1 MECKNNLSVPYTLS
15 EYDDIYFI
23 YKPPFWNCITSTAY
37 TNIKKM
43 QKTQKPGEEIHKNF
57 QNLILDWIKDNL
69 KVDDEIHNDFYRYG
83 LVNRIDLET
92 SGILMVAKNKDA
104 FHKYRQQI
112 NDHIKTTKIYI
123 TLVAGQIKE
132 RSGVIKIPLLK
143 IQRAK
148 DSITV
153 VNEKRGSPTYTE
165 FIKLRE
171 YSHEGKIY
179 TLLLIKIKTG
189 ITHQIRVHM
198 TTKNTHIICDN
209 KYEPKKTL
217 SESCKLA
224 PRLFLHSYFYEVSP
238 NINGTACLAA
248 DLQQTLR
255 KMKLVK
261 QYKTFNKALALLK
274 KTNIAEISKTTEAT
288 TLNTTLLGHKKSITN
303 SNKNNKNKK
312 SKKARLSDTE
322 PIETIY

>member
-1 MECKNNLSVPYTLS
+1 MECKNDLSLPYILN

-23 YKPPFWNCITSTAY
+23 YKPPFWNCITSVAY
-37 TNIKKM
+37 NKIKKL
-43 QKTQKPGEEIHKNF
+43 QQNQKPGTEIHKNF
-57 QNLILDWIKDNL
+57 KNLILDWIKDNL
-69 KVDDEIHNDFYRYG
+69 KVDDEIHNEYFRYG

-123 TLVAGQIKE
+123 SLVAGEIKE
-132 RSGVIKIPLLK
+132 RSGIIKIPLLK

-148 DSITV
+148 DSVTV

-171 YSHEGKIY
+171 YKHDDKIF

-198 TTKNTHIICDN
+198 TTKNTHIVCDN
-209 KYEPKKTL
+209 KYEPKSTL
-217 SESCKLA
+217 SKSCKLS

-238 NINGTACLAA
+238 GINGTACLAA

-261 QYKTFNKALALLK
+261 QYKSFNKALQLLK
-274 KTNIAEISKTTEAT
+274 QTKPVDISKTTKAT
-288 TLNTTLLGHKKSITN
+288 SLNTTLLGHKKSVSSSRI
-303 SNKNNKNKK
+303 KK
-312 SKKARLSDTE
+312 TKKARMSETE
-322 PIETIY
+322 PIETVY

>member
-1 MECKNNLSVPYTLS
+1 MECKNNLSVPYILN

-23 YKPPFWNCITSTAY
+23 YKPPYWNCITYTAY
-37 TNIKKM
+37 SNIKKL
-43 QKTQKPGEEIHKNF
+43 QQTSGVEIHKNF
-57 QNLILDWIKDNL
+57 KHLILDWIKDNL
-69 KVDDEIHNDFYRYG
+69 KIDDEINNELYRYG

-92 SGILMVAKNKDA
+92 SGILMIAKNKDA
-104 FHKYRQQI
+104 YHKYRQQI

-123 TLVAGQIKE
+123 ALVAGQIKE
-132 RSGVIKIPLLK
+132 RTGIIKIPLMK

-153 VNEKRGSPTYTE
+153 INEKRGRPTYTE

-171 YSHEGKIY
+171 YSYDDKLY

-198 TTKNTHIICDN
+198 TTKNTHIVCDN
-209 KYEPKKTL
+209 KYEPKKNL
-217 SESCKLA
+217 SKSCKLA
-224 PRLFLHSYFYEVSP
+224 PRLFLHSYFYEVYP

-261 QYKTFNKALALLK
+261 QYKSFNKALAILK
-274 KTNIAEISKTTEAT
+274 KNNYEEISKTTNAN
-288 TLNTTLLGHKKSITN
+288 TLNTTILGHKKSITR
-303 SNKNNKNKK
+303 SSK
-312 SKKARLSDTE
+312 SRTTKHTIKIRPSDTE
-322 PIETIY
+322 PINNDY

>member
-1 MECKNNLSVPYTLS
+1 MECKKNLSVPYILN

-23 YKPPFWNCITSTAY
+23 YKPPYWNCITSTAY
-37 TNIKKM
+37 TNIKKL
-43 QKTQKPGEEIHKNF
+43 QENQKPGDALHKNF

-69 KVDDEIHNDFYRYG
+69 KVDNEIHNEFYRYG

-92 SGILMVAKNKDA
+92 SGILMIAKNKDA
-104 FHKYRQQI
+104 FNKYRQQI

-123 TLVAGQIKE
+123 TLVVGQIKE
-132 RSGVIKIPLLK
+132 RSGIIKIPLLK
-143 IQRAK
+143 IQRPK

-153 VNEKRGSPTYTE
+153 VNEKRGRPTYTE

-171 YSHEGKIY
+171 YEHQGKIY

-198 TTKNTHIICDN
+198 TTKNTHIVCDN

-217 SESCKLA
+217 SQNCKLA
-224 PRLFLHSYFYEVSP
+224 PRLFLHSYFYEVAP
-238 NINGTACLAA
+238 NINGTACLAS

-255 KMKLVK
+255 QLKLVK
-261 QYKTFNKALALLK
+261 QFKSFKKALALLK
-274 KTNIAEISKTTEAT
+274 ENTKIDISKTTT
-288 TLNTTLLGHKKSITN
+288 TSSLNTTQLGHKKFS
-303 SNKNNKNKK
+303 SSSK
-312 SKKARLSDTE
+312 SRKTKKARLSDTE
-322 PIETIY
+322 PIENIY

>member
-1 MECKNNLSVPYTLS
+1 MECKNNLSVPYILN

-23 YKPPFWNCITSTAY
+23 YKPPYWNCITYVAY
-37 TNIKKM
+37 SNIKKL
-43 QKTQKPGEEIHKNF
+43 QQTPGKEIHKNF
-57 QNLILDWIKDNL
+57 EHLILDWIKDNL
-69 KVDDEIHNDFYRYG
+69 KIDDEIHNELYRYG

-112 NDHIKTTKIYI
+112 NDHVKTTKIYI
-123 TLVAGQIKE
+123 TLVTGQIKE
-132 RSGVIKIPLLK
+132 RSGLIKIPLMK

-153 VNEKRGSPTYTE
+153 VNEKRGRPAHTE

-171 YSHEGKIY
+171 YTYDDKLY
-179 TLLLIKIKTG
+179 TLLLIKIQTG

-198 TTKNTHIICDN
+198 TTKNTYVVCDN
-209 KYEPKKTL
+209 KYEPKNTL
-217 SESCKLA
+217 FKSCKLA
-224 PRLFLHSYFYEVSP
+224 SRLFLHSYFYEVSP
-238 NINGTACLAA
+238 NINGTACLSS

-261 QYKTFNKALALLK
+261 QYKSFNKALALLK
-274 KTNIAEISKTTEAT
+274 KTNPAEISKTTEAT
-288 TLNTTLLGHKKSITN
+288 SLNTTLLGHNKSITH
-303 SNKNNKNKK
+303 SNKSRMMKYTRKV
-312 SKKARLSDTE
+312 RPSDTE
-322 PIETIY
+322 PIDNDY

>member
-1 MECKNNLSVPYTLS
+1 MELY
-15 EYDDIYFI
+15 YIYRLFK
-23 YKPPFWNCITSTAY
+23 YS
-37 TNIKKM
+37 NIKKL
-43 QKTQKPGEEIHKNF
+43 QQTPGVEIHKNF
-57 QNLILDWIKDNL
+57 KHLFLDWIKDNL
-69 KVDDEIHNDFYRYG
+69 KIDDEINNELYRYG

-104 FHKYRQQI
+104 YHKYRQQI

-123 TLVAGQIKE
+123 ALVAGQIKE
-132 RSGVIKIPLLK
+132 RSGIIKIPLMK

-153 VNEKRGSPTYTE
+153 VNEKRGRPAYTE

-171 YSHEGKIY
+171 YSHDDKLY

-198 TTKNTHIICDN
+198 TTKNTHIVCDN
-209 KYEPKKTL
+209 KYEPKNTL
-217 SESCKLA
+217 TKSCKLA

-261 QYKTFNKALALLK
+261 QYKSFNKALALLK
-274 KTNIAEISKTTEAT
+274 KTNPAEISKTTEAI
-288 TLNTTLLGHKKSITN
+288 TLNTTLLGHKKSTTR
-303 SNKNNKNKK
+303 SSKSRKTKHTKK
-312 SKKARLSDTE
+312 VSQSDTE
-322 PIETIY
+322 PIDNDY

>member
-1 MECKNNLSVPYTLS
+1 MECKNNLSVPYILN

-23 YKPPFWNCITSTAY
+23 YKPPFWNCITSVAY
-37 TNIKKM
+37 NKIKKL
-43 QKTQKPGEEIHKNF
+43 QQNQKPGTEIHKNF
-57 QNLILDWIKDNL
+57 KNLILDWIKDNL
-69 KVDDEIHNDFYRYG
+69 KVDDEIHNEYFRYG

-92 SGILMVAKNKDA
+92 SGILMIAKNKDA

-123 TLVAGQIKE
+123 SLVAGEIKE
-132 RSGVIKIPLLK
+132 RSGIIKIPLLK

-148 DSITV
+148 DSVTV

-171 YSHEGKIY
+171 YKHDDKIY

-198 TTKNTHIICDN
+198 TTKNTHIVCDN
-209 KYEPKKTL
+209 KYEPKNTL
-217 SESCKLA
+217 SKSCKLS

-238 NINGTACLAA
+238 GINGTACLAA

-261 QYKTFNKALALLK
+261 QYKSFNKALQLLK
-274 KTNIAEISKTTEAT
+274 QTKPVDISKTTQAT
-288 TLNTTLLGHKKSITN
+288 SLNTTLLGHKKSVSSSKI
-303 SNKNNKNKK
+303 KK
-312 SKKARLSDTE
+312 TKKARLSDTE

>member
-1 MECKNNLSVPYTLS
+1 MECKNNLTVPYIIN

-23 YKPPFWNCITSTAY
+23 YKPPYWNCITSTAY

-43 QKTQKPGEEIHKNF
+43 QKNQKPGDELHKNF
-57 QNLILDWIKDNL
+57 QNLILDWVKDNL
-69 KVDDEIHNDFYRYG
+69 KVDTEIKNEYFRYG

-92 SGILMVAKNKDA
+92 SGILMVAKNKEA

-132 RSGVIKIPLLK
+132 RSGIIKIPLLK
-143 IQRAK
+143 IQRPK

-153 VNEKRGSPTYTE
+153 VNEKRGRPTYTE

-171 YSHEGKIY
+171 YSNEGKIY

-198 TTKNTHIICDN
+198 TTKNTHIVCDN
-209 KYEPKKTL
+209 KYEPKNTL
-217 SESCKLA
+217 SQSCKLA
-224 PRLFLHSYFYEVSP
+224 PRLFLHSYFYEVAA

-248 DLQQTLR
+248 DLQQTLQ
-255 KMKLVK
+255 KLKLVK
-261 QYKTFNKALALLK
+261 QYKSFKKALALLK
-274 KTNIAEISKTTEAT
+274 ETKSTDISKTTKAST
-288 TLNTTLLGHKKSITN
+288 FNTTLLGHKKSISSSRSSKT
-303 SNKNNKNKK
+303 
-312 SKKARLSDTE
+312 KKAKLSTTE
-322 PIETIY
+322 PIEMIY

>member
-1 MECKNNLSVPYTLS
+1 MECKNNLTVPYILN

-23 YKPPFWNCITSTAY
+23 YKPPHWNCITSTAY

-43 QKTQKPGEEIHKNF
+43 QQNQKPSTELHKNF
-57 QNLILDWIKDNL
+57 QNLILDWVKDNL
-69 KVDDEIHNDFYRYG
+69 KVDDEIKNEHFRYG
-83 LVNRIDLET
+83 LLNRIDLET
-92 SGILMVAKNKDA
+92 SGILMVSKNKEA
-104 FHKYRQQI
+104 FYKYRQQI

-132 RSGVIKIPLLK
+132 RSGIIKIPLLK

-153 VNEKRGSPTYTE
+153 ANEKRGRPTYTE

-171 YSHEGKIY
+171 YEHQGKIY

-198 TTKNTHIICDN
+198 TTKNTYILCDN
-209 KYEPKKTL
+209 KYEPKNTL
-217 SESCKLA
+217 SQSCKLV
-224 PRLFLHSYFYEVSP
+224 PRLFLHSYFYEVAP

-261 QYKTFNKALALLK
+261 QYKSFKKALALLK
-274 KTNIAEISKTTEAT
+274 ENKTIDISKTTKASS
-288 TLNTTLLGHKKSITN
+288 LNTTLLGHKKSI
-303 SNKNNKNKK
+303 SSSRIKK
-312 SKKARLSDTE
+312 TKKARLSDTE

>member
-1 MECKNNLSVPYTLS
+1 MECKNNVSNPYILN

-23 YKPPFWNCITSTAY
+23 YKPPYWNCITSTAY
-37 TNIKKM
+37 TNIKKLQQQQRHQQSPQHGVEM
-43 QKTQKPGEEIHKNF
+43 HKNF

-69 KVDDEIHNDFYRYG
+69 KVDNEIHNDEFRYG

-104 FHKYRQQI
+104 FFKYRQQI

-123 TLVAGQIKE
+123 TLVAGEIKE
-132 RSGVIKIPLLK
+132 RFGIIRVPLLK

-153 VNEKRGSPTYTE
+153 PNEKRGSPTYTE
-165 FIKLRE
+165 FVKLRE
-171 YSHEGKIY
+171 YKHDGKIY

-198 TTKNTHIICDN
+198 TTKNTHIVCDN

-217 SESCKLA
+217 SQSCKLA
-224 PRLFLHSYFYEVSP
+224 PRLFLHSYYYEVEP
-238 NINGTACLAA
+238 GITGTACLAA

-261 QYKTFNKALALLK
+261 KYKTFKKAIELLK
-274 KTNIAEISKTTEAT
+274 LTKMSGKDISKTTEDQ
-288 TLNTTLLGHKKSITN
+288 TLNTTLLGHKKT
-303 SNKNNKNKK
+303 KK
-312 SKKARLSDTE
+312 SRISLSKTE

>member
-1 MECKNNLSVPYTLS
+1 MECKNNLSVPYVLN

-23 YKPPFWNCITSTAY
+23 YKPAYWNCITYTAY
-37 TNIKKM
+37 TNIKKL
-43 QKTQKPGEEIHKNF
+43 QQTTGAEIHKNF
-57 QNLILDWIKDNL
+57 KYLILDWIKDNL
-69 KVDDEIHNDFYRYG
+69 KIDDEINNELYRYG

-92 SGILMVAKNKDA
+92 SGILMVAKNKNA
-104 FHKYRQQI
+104 YHKYRQHI

-132 RSGVIKIPLLK
+132 RHGIIKVPLLK

-153 VNEKRGSPTYTE
+153 VNEKKGRPTYTE
-165 FIKLRE
+165 FIKLRT
-171 YSHEGKIY
+171 YSYDDKFY

-209 KYEPKKTL
+209 KYEPKNTL
-217 SESCKLA
+217 SNSCKLA
-224 PRLFLHSYFYEVSP
+224 PRLFLHSYFYEVLP

-255 KMKLVK
+255 KMKLIK
-261 QYKTFNKALALLK
+261 QYKSFKKALALLK
-274 KTNIAEISKTTEAT
+274 QKNPIEISKTTEAT
-288 TLNTTLLGHKKSITN
+288 TLNTTLLGHKKSITHT
-303 SNKNNKNKK
+303 SK
-312 SKKARLSDTE
+312 SKSKTRKVRASETE
-322 PIETIY
+322 PIDDDY